1 MSEQDTVIAWTRQVP
16 QVWDEIQQTGTY
28 RVLEEYVRA
37 KNLEIS
43 DYFIGL
49 YRWLTECC
57 RPHVAAMPEDAKY
70 PVWLALTEAQ
80 RLGAAPDTISLT
92 LEVPREALFI
102 VDYDK
107 WGYRVN
113 DWYVPKDA
121 ADEAA
126 HNAELET
133 LGISNEAMLI
143 MSDKGNY
150 YPAMKNK
157 IIRSWQRILD
167 GPNENMD
174 NNVGCIWEIKREWVK
189 EVEVYDQPFD

>member
-1 MSEQDTVIAWTRQVP
+1 MAEQDTMIAWTRQVP
-16 QVWDEIQQTGTY
+16 QVWDEIQQTGSY
-28 RVLEEYVRA
+28 LVLEEYVRA

-43 DYFIGL
+43 DYYIGL

-57 RPHVAAMPEDAKY
+57 RPQVPAMPAHAKF

-80 RLGAAPDTISLT
+80 RLGAATDTISLT
-92 LEVPREALFI
+92 LEIPRDALFI

-126 HNAELET
+126 HNEELER

-143 MSDKGNY
+143 MTDKGNF
-150 YPAMKNK
+150 YPAMKTK

-174 NNVGCIWEIKREWVK
+174 NNVGCVWEIKREWVR
-189 EVEVYDQPFD
+189 EVEVYDKPFE